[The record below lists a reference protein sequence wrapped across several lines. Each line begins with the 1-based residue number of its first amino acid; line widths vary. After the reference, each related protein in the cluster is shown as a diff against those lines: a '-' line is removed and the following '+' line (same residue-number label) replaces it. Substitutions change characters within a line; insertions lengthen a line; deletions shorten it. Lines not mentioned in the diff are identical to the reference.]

1 VKHLY
6 SYLKQTKFFFSKSEN
21 RKIKQILSGG
31 WHQWEG
37 GGYKKSVKE
46 EILWKYYALM
56 CENGKM
62 RLFQEY
68 KGRIEKNGG
77 RVNSTMIL

>member
-1 VKHLY
+1 
-6 SYLKQTKFFFSKSEN
+6 
-21 RKIKQILSGG
+21 
-31 WHQWEG
+31 
-37 GGYKKSVKE
+37 
-46 EILWKYYALM
+46 M